1 MDTQSEAKGVQ
12 NSRTQRHECCSQFPS
27 ALNADRDY
35 RLVRRRIRPSPPNRS
50 RTCALSHTSR
60 AGGDGEEWCPPLQ
73 TTPPWP
79 LRRRQ
84 LTVAVIRRTSES
96 VPGLSPLSAPRCWR
110 AAHFSHFVQSGRNLS
125 CGELPLAI
133 APRQL

>member
-1 MDTQSEAKGVQ
+1 VTLGIGTEIQ
-12 NSRTQRHECCSQFPS
+12 NSRTQRYACCSQFPS

-35 RLVRRRIRPSPPNRS
+35 RLVRRRARPSPPNRS

-60 AGGDGEEWCPPLQ
+60 AGGEWCRPLQ

-84 LTVAVIRRTSES
+84 LTVVVIRRTSES
-96 VPGLSPLSAPRCWR
+96 VSGLSLLSAPRCWC
-110 AAHFSHFVQSGRNLS
+110 AAHFSHFVQSGFNVS
-125 CGELPLAI
+125 GGE
-133 APRQL
+133 